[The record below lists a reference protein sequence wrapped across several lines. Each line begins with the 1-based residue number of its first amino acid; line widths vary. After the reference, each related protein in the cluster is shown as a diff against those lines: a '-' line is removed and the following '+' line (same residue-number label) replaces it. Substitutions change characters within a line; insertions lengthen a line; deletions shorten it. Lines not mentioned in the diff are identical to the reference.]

1 MAGVDRLR
9 DRLTARVR
17 AFRSA
22 RLPGGEAA
30 TGRTARVRAC
40 RNARSRRQAGA
51 GMCAFLLAL
60 TLAGCGEP
68 PPLADTAP
76 SSEAL
81 AAAVLDALADADA
94 DRLAALALDD
104 REFREVVWPHLPA
117 SRPERGVPA
126 SYAWADLHQKSSNAL
141 RRLVARRGGR
151 RFTLLA
157 VDHDGETTDYG
168 AFRVHRE
175 TRLRVRD
182 ETGREIDV
190 RFYGSTL
197 ARDGEYKVFSFV
209 VD

>member
-9 DRLTARVR
+9 DQLTARVR
-17 AFRSA
+17 G
-22 RLPGGEAA
+22 L
-30 TGRTARVRAC
+30 
-40 RNARSRRQAGA
+40 RNARSRRSAGA
-51 GMCAFLLAL
+51 GACAFLLAL
-60 TLAGCGEP
+60 TLAGCGDP
-68 PPLADTAP
+68 PPLANAAP

-81 AAAVLDALADADA
+81 AAAVLEALAAADH
-94 DRLAALALDD
+94 DRLAALALDGQ
-104 REFREVVWPHLPA
+104 EFRDVVWPHLPA
-117 SRPERGVPA
+117 SRPERGVPV

-141 RRLVARRGGR
+141 RRLVARQGGR

-182 ETGREIDV
+182 EEGREIDV
-190 RFYGSTL
+190 HFYGSTL
-197 ARDGEYKVFSFV
+197 VRGDEYKVFSFV

>member
-1 MAGVDRLR
+1 M
-9 DRLTARVR
+9 
-17 AFRSA
+17 
-22 RLPGGEAA
+22 
-30 TGRTARVRAC
+30 
-40 RNARSRRQAGA
+40 
-51 GMCAFLLAL
+51 
-60 TLAGCGEP
+60 
-68 PPLADTAP
+68 
-76 SSEAL
+76 
-81 AAAVLDALADADA
+81 
-94 DRLAALALDD
+94 
-104 REFREVVWPHLPA
+104 WPHLPA

-190 RFYGSTL
+190 HFYGSTL